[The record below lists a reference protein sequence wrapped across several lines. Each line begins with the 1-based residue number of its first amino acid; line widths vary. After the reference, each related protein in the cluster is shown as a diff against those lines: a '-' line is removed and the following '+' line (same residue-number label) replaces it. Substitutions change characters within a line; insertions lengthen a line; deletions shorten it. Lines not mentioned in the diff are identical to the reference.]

1 MKDQYIVTSEGYMI
15 KNGREE
21 KCDFRFSVGDVI
33 DLKYDLYYNL
43 LELKKD
49 NGRKITMKINRK

>member
-1 MKDQYIVTSEGYMI
+1 MKDQYIVTSEGFMI

-33 DLKYDLYYNL
+33 DLKYDPYYNL
-43 LELKKD
+43 L
-49 NGRKITMKINRK
+49 